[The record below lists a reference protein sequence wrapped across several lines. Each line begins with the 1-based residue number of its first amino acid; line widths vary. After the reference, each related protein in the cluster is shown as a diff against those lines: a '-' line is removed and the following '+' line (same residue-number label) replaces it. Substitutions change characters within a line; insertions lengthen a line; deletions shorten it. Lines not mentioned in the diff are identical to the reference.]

1 MNEGNPDKS
10 LASSN
15 LPKAKLDDLMLAMDV
30 VDTLRHQ
37 EKLIERELGQ
47 QARDDTL
54 KKRLR
59 EIYEGQGLEV
69 SDRILDEGIQAL
81 KESRFTYEPS
91 GSTFQRFLAMF
102 WVRRGLA
109 FALFGVALV
118 AISLVIGGIWWQA
131 KSERQ
136 AAEAERIEITETLP
150 QELAKAAESARE
162 EARDEEAIQAVDRL
176 QAEGE
181 NAIQRTDR
189 AAARLAIA
197 NLEKLRDTL
206 FATYD
211 LVIVQDGQSGVF
223 RIPDVN
229 QATRNYYLIVE
240 AITPDGRKLT
250 IPVEN
255 EETGSTE
262 NVSKWAVRVP
272 ENTYLSVRRDK
283 EDDGIISDRILG
295 TKPRGS
301 LQPNFQIAVSGGNIT
316 SW

>member
-1 MNEGNPDKS
+1 MNEGNPDTS

-15 LPKAKLDDLMLAMDV
+15 VPKAKLDDLMLAMDV

-47 QARDDTL
+47 EARDKAL

-91 GSTFQRFLAMF
+91 GSSFQRFLAMF

-150 QELAKAAESARE
+150 QELAMAAESARE

-255 EETGSTE
+255 EEKVEEVMMRETE
-262 NVSKWAVRVP
+262 
-272 ENTYLSVRRDK
+272 
-283 EDDGIISDRILG
+283 I
-295 TKPRGS
+295 
-301 LQPNFQIAVSGGNIT
+301 
-316 SW
+316 